1 MVKVLVVNTVTYRRN
16 GITGVIFNLYK
27 QIDRSKIQ
35 MDFVATDHDTEPWAK
50 DYIAENGSKL
60 FQFDKSYSHIWDYI
74 VKLAKCAKGYD
85 VVHVHGN
92 SSSMA
97 FEMLAAKFAGVD
109 KRIAHSHN
117 TTCSSPK
124 LDKMLRPFF
133 YTLCNCRLACGEA
146 AGKWLFGN
154 RDFLVINNGI
164 DTEAYR
170 FRNESRVK
178 EREKLGLSDEFVIGH
193 VGRLNEQKN
202 QSYLLEIISKLKDK
216 NSRIKLILIGDGALE
231 QQLTEK
237 ATELGIS
244 NEVVFVGAVNN
255 VNELINAVDVIVMPS
270 LYEGLPLTLV
280 EEQANGLTCIVSDV
294 ITKEA
299 DLSGNLQFVS
309 LSRSPDEWAALISK
323 ENYDKSRAKMSA
335 DSIQLIR
342 KNGYDIGESV
352 GILTR
357 VYEMGK

>member
-16 GITGVIFNLYK
+16 GITGVIFNLYRH
-27 QIDRSKIQ
+27 IDRSKIQ

-60 FQFDKSYSHIWDYI
+60 FQFNKSYSHIWDYI
-74 VKLAKCAKGYD
+74 VKLAKCAKDYD

-92 SSSMA
+92 SSSMV
-97 FEMLAAKFAGVD
+97 FELLAAKIADVD

-124 LDKMLRPFF
+124 LDKMLRPLF
-133 YTLCNCRLACGEA
+133 YAMCNCRLACGEA
-146 AGKWLFGN
+146 AGTWLFGN

-164 DTEAYR
+164 DTEAYQYR
-170 FRNESRVK
+170 DEIRVK

-202 QSYLLEIISKLKDK
+202 QSYLLKIISELKK
-216 NSRIKLILIGDGALE
+216 ENSRIKLILIGDGAFE
-231 QQLTEK
+231 QQLKKE
-237 ATELGIS
+237 ATELGVS
-244 NEVVFVGAVNN
+244 NEVVFTGAVNN

-299 DLSGNLQFVS
+299 DLSGHLRFVS
-309 LSRSPDEWAALISK
+309 LSRSPNEWAAVISK
-323 ENYDKSRAKMSA
+323 ENYDKSRSEMSA
-335 DSIQLIR
+335 DSIKLIR
-342 KNGYDIGESV
+342 KSGYDIGESV
-352 GILTR
+352 EILTR
-357 VYEMGK
+357 VYAMEK